1 MTGSTCYY
9 RTMRFLRYLLISIL
23 CLGLLNAC
31 TETTVPSATATA
43 TAQAANNQC
52 TSIGKTHTALAPT
65 LWPNT
70 QGDWPLFHGNLQ
82 RTGSVPTTHDS
93 TLPMAWSYCTGG
105 SISSSPVVQNGIV
118 YIGSLD
124 KTLTA
129 LTIHSGKILWQV
141 HADDG
146 FYSTPAIQNGVIYAA
161 SLNSLYA
168 INAQTGRV
176 FWHRPVETTG
186 GKFWSS
192 PVVANGL
199 VILGM
204 ASNLSEHPKIA
215 GRVLAFDA
223 QTGNV
228 RWRTYTSLNAAPGS
242 GVWSSPAIDETLGV
256 VYVATGD
263 PDDGVQALALR
274 DGHLLW
280 HWRSV
285 VQDVSDTDI
294 GAGPTLY
301 TDQQGKTRV
310 AVGGKNGNIYSLDG
324 QNGHVVWQRPVGQHV
339 FSSPVFANGTL
350 YAVGAIGSRSAT
362 SWAFDAQTG
371 AIRWHHAISRMTYAS
386 PAVSGSTLYLPIGN
400 GFTLGDG
407 GIEVI
412 NNANG
417 QVLQSVDLHST
428 TNSSPALLPSWL
440 FVGVRDGNLY
450 AFTH

>member
-1 MTGSTCYY
+1 
-9 RTMRFLRYLLISIL
+9 MRFLRSLLFFIL

-31 TETTVPSATATA
+31 TGTNMPSASATATA
-43 TAQAANNQC
+43 LAAKNQC
-52 TSIGKTHTALAPT
+52 ASIGRTHTALAPT
-65 LWPNT
+65 LWPDT

-82 RTGSVPTTHDS
+82 RTGSVPPTHGG
-93 TLPMAWSYCTGG
+93 TLTLAWSYCTGNT
-105 SISSSPVVQNGIV
+105 ISSSPIVQNGSV

-129 LTIHSGKILWQV
+129 LTIHSGKMLWQV
-141 HADDG
+141 QADNG

-161 SLNSLYA
+161 SLDSLYA
-168 INAQTGRV
+168 IDAQTGFVR
-176 FWHRPVETTG
+176 WHHHVEVTG
-186 GKFWSS
+186 GKYWSS
-192 PVVANGL
+192 PVVFDGM

-228 RWRTYTSLNAAPGS
+228 RWRTSTSLNASPGA
-242 GVWSSPAIDETLGV
+242 GVWSSPAIDEKRGI

-285 VQDVSDTDI
+285 TQDVSDTDI

-301 TDQQGKTRV
+301 LDRQSKMRV
-310 AVGGKNGNIYSLDG
+310 VVGGKNGNIYSLDG
-324 QNGHVVWQRPVGQHV
+324 QNGHVVWQTRVGQHV
-339 FSSPVFANGTL
+339 FSSPAFANGTL
-350 YAVGAIGSRSAT
+350 SVVGAIGASGAT
-362 SWAFDAQTG
+362 SWALDAQTG
-371 AIRWHHAISRMTYAS
+371 AVRWQHALSTMTYAS
-386 PAVSGSTLYLPIGN
+386 PAIGGSALYLPIGN
-400 GFTLGDG
+400 GFSPGDG
-407 GIEVI
+407 GIDVI
-412 NNANG
+412 NNTNG
-417 QVLQSVDLHST
+417 QLLQYVNLHST

-440 FVGVRDGNLY
+440 FVGAHDGNLY
-450 AFTH
+450 ALTH